1 VKLEIFNAAG
11 ELVNVIRQKAP
22 ETNGV
27 YRINWMLNERAE
39 RQPSRERPRGQ
50 QTGGGFGGFGM
61 PVLPGTYKLRITFGD
76 ARDSVNLVV
85 KPDPR
90 VDVPLSV
97 YEQRYAM
104 MKELN
109 KLRNAATLATDRLRE
124 AKEIAEEYE
133 RKIRDSKRND
143 LKEAADKT
151 KAIKDS
157 VNALFDFILGKE
169 DKRQGILR
177 SPDPTPVSY
186 IQTAAGYIMRSR
198 DPISETDRR
207 VFKHAEDKIAEAVR
221 RVNYFF
227 DNTWKDYRNTM
238 EKIQLSPFKDYEPIK
253 YR

>member
-1 VKLEIFNAAG
+1 MFRTTWN
-11 ELVNVIRQKAP
+11 
-22 ETNGV
+22 
-27 YRINWMLNERAE
+27 LNERGD
-39 RQPSRERPRGQ
+39 RQPSRDRTRGDQ
-50 QTGGGFGGFGM
+50 GRGGGSGGGFGT

-76 ARDSVNLVV
+76 AKDSAQVTV

-90 VDVPLSV
+90 VDVPMSV

-104 MKELN
+104 MKDLQ
-109 KLRNAATLATDRLRE
+109 KLRAAATQATDRLRE

-133 RKIRDSKRND
+133 RKIKESKRTD

-151 KAIKDS
+151 KAMKDS

-169 DKRQGILR
+169 DNRQGIVR
-177 SPDPTPVSY
+177 SPEPSPVSY

-207 VFKHAEDKIAEAVR
+207 VFKHAEDKIDKVVK

-227 DNTWKDYRNTM
+227 DNTWKEYRTLM
-238 EKIQLSPFKDYEPIK
+238 ESIQLSPFKDYQPIK